1 MDVFYF
7 IEKAENNNSSPIPQ
21 EDKIPKYFSIGKI
34 LGNLCIIKML
44 GM

>member
-1 MDVFYF
+1 MVFLF
-7 IEKAENNNSSPIPQ
+7 HSGAKNSNSSATPQ
-21 EDKIPKYFSIGKI
+21 EDKIPKYLSIGKI